1 MSYVADAA
9 DGGPNA
15 VARDLRTLGT
25 QVPSQ
30 PSSSKAADWRC
41 PCGEVNFSR
50 RSSCRRC
57 DAPRVEGGPALSK
70 TVFVGSL
77 GPETKAPAIKRHFER
92 VVGKVVDCSV
102 VPGKYYG
109 FVTFE
114 TAALA
119 EKALGKHDVDGRL
132 LTVKK
137 DTRPRDPKGLSG
149 LPRSREASVDYTPAP
164 PPPRPKI
171 DVGPPPEN
179 AWGGAPPRQQPR
191 TLGRSELV
199 DDAALRG
206 FADLIARDAGVP
218 ATNGIPRPPGD
229 GFREPPNGLN
239 GGTLPGWGA
248 APGFGQREEARPSL
262 VDALGGVELAPAPAS
277 AGFFGNG
284 LGGLNALA
292 AAPAP
297 PPGITS
303 QPVDSRSLQEKMQD
317 AIKRQDREAI
327 RALMAGRD
335 IGEDEA
341 EKRRKEELERREAAL
356 RDAEMQRRQQEAA
369 ELARR
374 QAQERE
380 AQLRAAEQ
388 AAREA
393 ALREAREQ
401 REASLRARE
410 AEAARLEQTA
420 RDEAASLALARRMLA
435 DDEAA
440 LQARASTQQ
449 PFATV
454 SNVRAPQK
462 LPSTKS
468 DKGSAYDPTPSAPE
482 VKRRV
487 DAFLRAKNIDSRAC
501 AKMRGLKASDQIR
514 LLRRLEARPVDS
526 AVVMAAAT
534 RGDDFAATAAELDV
548 LPSLALRK
556 SADRLALTS
565 AAVALLATLAP
576 KDQDRVAAS
585 FDSPNGLRGLRNVEG
600 FVRACFV
607 GDKQIKNRAASA
619 AARLIAAG
627 GPPPRREEKATAVVT
642 KDTSAESVAP
652 TLKALRAWLGTRPE
666 GRMRS
671 GEIDRFFNAHRGLPK
686 PRGIKWLDQYL
697 KQYGMRKRDS
707 GNRSYFFIEVAD
719 GSAQ

>member
-1 MSYVADAA
+1 
-9 DGGPNA
+9 
-15 VARDLRTLGT
+15 
-25 QVPSQ
+25 
-30 PSSSKAADWRC
+30 
-41 PCGEVNFSR
+41 
-50 RSSCRRC
+50 
-57 DAPRVEGGPALSK
+57 
-70 TVFVGSL
+70 
-77 GPETKAPAIKRHFER
+77 
-92 VVGKVVDCSV
+92 
-102 VPGKYYG
+102 
-109 FVTFE
+109 
-114 TAALA
+114 
-119 EKALGKHDVDGRL
+119 
-132 LTVKK
+132 
-137 DTRPRDPKGLSG
+137 
-149 LPRSREASVDYTPAP
+149 
-164 PPPRPKI
+164 
-171 DVGPPPEN
+171 
-179 AWGGAPPRQQPR
+179 
-191 TLGRSELV
+191 
-199 DDAALRG
+199 
-206 FADLIARDAGVP
+206 
-218 ATNGIPRPPGD
+218 
-229 GFREPPNGLN
+229 
-239 GGTLPGWGA
+239 
-248 APGFGQREEARPSL
+248 
-262 VDALGGVELAPAPAS
+262 
-277 AGFFGNG
+277 
-284 LGGLNALA
+284 
-292 AAPAP
+292 
-297 PPGITS
+297 
-303 QPVDSRSLQEKMQD
+303 MQD

-341 EKRRKEELERREAAL
+341 EKRRKEELERRENAL
-356 RDAEMQRRQQEAA
+356 REAENQRRRQEAEELQRRQAA
-369 ELARR
+369 
-374 QAQERE
+374 ERE

-393 ALREAREQ
+393 TLREAREQ
-401 REASLRARE
+401 REAALRARE

-440 LQARASTQQ
+440 LQARANAPSQ

-462 LPSTKS
+462 LPSTKNE
-468 DKGSAYDPTPSAPE
+468 KGSAYDPTPSAPE

-607 GDKQIKNRAASA
+607 GDKQVRNRAASA

-627 GPPPRREEKATAVVT
+627 GPPPRREEKAVAVAKT
-642 KDTSAESVAP
+642 TDTSPESVAP

>member
-1 MSYVADAA
+1 MPAA
-9 DGGPNA
+9 SF
-15 VARDLRTLGT
+15 AR
-25 QVPSQ
+25 
-30 PSSSKAADWRC
+30 A
-41 PCGEVNFSR
+41 
-50 RSSCRRC
+50 
-57 DAPRVEGGPALSK
+57 
-70 TVFVGSL
+70 GSL
-77 GPETKAPAIKRHFER
+77 
-92 VVGKVVDCSV
+92 S
-102 VPGKYYG
+102 
-109 FVTFE
+109 
-114 TAALA
+114 LA
-119 EKALGKHDVDGRL
+119 SSLQ
-132 LTVKK
+132 
-137 DTRPRDPKGLSG
+137 TR
-149 LPRSREASVDYTPAP
+149 
-164 PPPRPKI
+164 
-171 DVGPPPEN
+171 
-179 AWGGAPPRQQPR
+179 
-191 TLGRSELV
+191 
-199 DDAALRG
+199 
-206 FADLIARDAGVP
+206 
-218 ATNGIPRPPGD
+218 
-229 GFREPPNGLN
+229 
-239 GGTLPGWGA
+239 
-248 APGFGQREEARPSL
+248 PGFGSAREEARPSL

-297 PPGITS
+297 PPGMAPT
-303 QPVDSRSLQEKMQD
+303 PVDSRSLQEKMQD

-356 RDAEMQRRQQEAA
+356 RDAELQRRQAA
-369 ELARR
+369 
-374 QAQERE
+374 ERE

-401 REASLRARE
+401 REASLRARA

-440 LQARASTQQ
+440 LQARANTQQ

-501 AKMRGLKASDQIR
+501 AKMRSLKASDQIR

-548 LPSLALRK
+548 LPSLTLRK

-565 AAVALLATLAP
+565 AAA
-576 KDQDRVAAS
+576 
-585 FDSPNGLRGLRNVEG
+585 
-600 FVRACFV
+600 
-607 GDKQIKNRAASA
+607 
-619 AARLIAAG
+619 
-627 GPPPRREEKATAVVT
+627 
-642 KDTSAESVAP
+642 
-652 TLKALRAWLGTRPE
+652 
-666 GRMRS
+666 
-671 GEIDRFFNAHRGLPK
+671 
-686 PRGIKWLDQYL
+686 
-697 KQYGMRKRDS
+697 
-707 GNRSYFFIEVAD
+707 
-719 GSAQ
+719 